1 MNKMNSFVK
10 EFVALIKGNNI
21 EVTAQKAWRQAE
33 SALKSHIA
41 VKEGESIRLED
52 DLEEAKE
59 NLNKARINNG
69 EEIKDSPL
77 YINNLIR
84 AKNKLIQ
91 AEEAYELHIEELQFL
106 REEYANLSKDN

>member
-10 EFVALIKGNNI
+10 EFVALIKGDNI
-21 EVTAQKAWRQAE
+21 EVKAQKAWRQAE

-52 DLEEAKE
+52 AVDNAKE
-59 NLNKARINNG
+59 ALDKARINGG
-69 EEIKDSPL
+69 EEIENNTV

-84 AKNKLIQ
+84 AKNRLIQ
-91 AEEAYELHIEELQFL
+91 AEDALELHTEELLFL
-106 REEYANLSKDN
+106 KEEYANLSKS